1 MKLLLTGLWV
11 CVVTA
16 GAGFGAAT
24 WQAGLE
30 HDVEEPHLKG
40 LEYRRLPTMSVP
52 MIADGAIDGYVIARF
67 VYTADAGLLAELSID
82 PDAFVVNA
90 VFREIYENGRVDFGR
105 ISKYDIER
113 MTENVISRV
122 NERLN
127 YELVEDLLVEGINY
141 VDRDAERPAQPDA
154 SDPS

>member
-11 CVVTA
+11 CAVTA

-30 HDVEEPHLKG
+30 HEVEEPHLKG

-52 MIADGAIDGYVIARF
+52 MIEDGDIDGYVIARF
-67 VYTADAGLLAELSID
+67 VYTADAGLLAELTVD
-82 PDAFVVNA
+82 PDAFVINA
-90 VFREIYENGRVDFGR
+90 AFREIYENGRVEFGR
-105 ISKYDIER
+105 ISKYDLDL
-113 MTENVISRV
+113 MTRNVISSV

-127 YELVEDLLVEGINY
+127 YEVVEDLLVEGINY
-141 VDRDAERPAQPDA
+141 VDRGAGRPMQ
-154 SDPS
+154 DPNPS